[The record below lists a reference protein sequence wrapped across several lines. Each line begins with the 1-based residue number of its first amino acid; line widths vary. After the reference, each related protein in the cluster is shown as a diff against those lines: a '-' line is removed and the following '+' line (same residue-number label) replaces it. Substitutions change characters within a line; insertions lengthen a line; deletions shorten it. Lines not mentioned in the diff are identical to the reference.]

1 MLRHT
6 PDDDGAAVAG
16 RRARGDDD
24 VPGPDLTADR
34 EGRHDPGGG
43 GGTRPAT
50 PLLSR
55 DLSRRGFLRA
65 AGAAGASLALASCA
79 RGAGGAQPTEIVFFQ
94 SKPEVTGYFDDLIDQ
109 FHSEQAR
116 VRVRHDATSNLAG
129 SFVRERPP
137 DIGCLNYNFEI
148 SRYVERGVLSD
159 LGDMPEAD
167 RVLDEL
173 HPLIDV
179 TATYPGRTSV
189 IPYSLMAAAVLY
201 NREIFAAHG
210 LTVPTTWD
218 ELMAVCE
225 TLTAA
230 GVTPIYSTFK
240 DPWTI
245 AQGHFDYTVGGLVD
259 TTRFFEQLKRQGT
272 EVGAGSPVAFQK
284 QFLDPVQHMQELV
297 PFSNDDAASRGYGD
311 GNLAFANGEAAMY
324 LQGPWAIGEIA
335 KSNPDLDVGAFPLP
349 VTDDPADRKVRVNID
364 LALWIPEG
372 SRKKEAAREFLSF
385 LMRPD
390 VIDAYNAHA
399 LGFGVTKDAAP
410 VTNGTLVELQDYY
423 DRAAFYLGASQ
434 LVPQSIPLQNYTQ
447 SLAAGAAPEPVLQT
461 LDADWRRLA
470 FRS

>member
-1 MLRHT
+1 MN
-6 PDDDGAAVAG
+6 A
-16 RRARGDDD
+16 
-24 VPGPDLTADR
+24 TA
-34 EGRHDPGGG
+34 
-43 GGTRPAT
+43 

-55 DLSRRGFLRA
+55 DLSRRGFLRGVGV
-65 AGAAGASLALASCA
+65 AGAGLALASCA
-79 RGAGGAQPTEIVFFQ
+79 RGGGGSGPTEIVFFQ
-94 SKPEVTGYFDDLIDQ
+94 SKPEVIGYFDDLIEQ
-109 FHSEQAR
+109 FHQTQSR

-129 SFVRERPP
+129 SFVRESPP

-148 SRYVERGVLSD
+148 SRYVERGALSD
-159 LGDMPEAD
+159 LGDMPEAARIRPD
-167 RVLDEL
+167 LQ
-173 HPLIDV
+173 PLVDV
-179 TATYPGRTSV
+179 TATYPDRTSV

-201 NREIFAAHG
+201 NREIFAQHDLA
-210 LTVPTTWD
+210 VPTTWD
-218 ELMAVCE
+218 ELGVVCE
-225 TLTAA
+225 TLAAA

-245 AQGHFDYTVGGLVD
+245 AQGHFDYAVGGSVD
-259 TTRFFEQLKRQGT
+259 TTKFFNQLKRQGT
-272 EVGAGSPVAFQK
+272 EVGPGSPVSFEK
-284 QFLDPVQHMQELV
+284 QFLEPVQRMQELV
-297 PFSNDDAASRGYGD
+297 PYSQENAASRGYGD
-311 GNLAFANGEAAMY
+311 GNLAFAKGEAAMY

-349 VTDDPADRKVRVNID
+349 MTDDPADRKVRVNID

-390 VIDAYNAHA
+390 VIDAYNASA

-410 VTNGTLVELQDYY
+410 VSNATLVELKEYY

-447 SLAAGAAPEPVLQT
+447 SLAAGAAPEPVLRT

-470 FRS
+470 YRS